1 MARIIAFSNQKG
13 GVGKTTSCVNL
24 AAGIAKQGKK
34 VLVIDA
40 DPQANATRHLGFN
53 PKTVE
58 NTLLE
63 LLRDEK
69 TTDEV
74 IIKNCFGLDLLPSR
88 KDLSAAEF
96 DLVIEVD
103 RETFLKDRLGAV
115 ANGYDYVLV
124 DTPPSLGMLAIDSL
138 VYAHEVF
145 IPVKADYLTLEGIGQ
160 LHEVINLIKGSINK
174 DLKITGIIVT
184 MFYRTNLA
192 KGIIDEVKE
201 VFGDIVFDTRIRQNV
216 SLAEAPGFGK
226 PIFQYDN
233 NSIGAQDYQ
242 SLTDEILNQKKHGR

>member
-13 GVGKTTSCVNL
+13 GVGKTTSCVNV
-24 AAGIAKQGKK
+24 AAGLAKQRKK

-40 DPQANATRHLGFN
+40 DPQANTTRHLGFN

-69 TTDEV
+69 TADEIV
-74 IIKNCFGLDLLPSR
+74 IKNCFGLDLLPSR

-96 DLVIEVD
+96 DLVVEVN
-103 RETFLKDRLGAV
+103 RETFLKQKLGSICDD
-115 ANGYDYVLV
+115 YDFVLV

-138 VYAHEVF
+138 VYANEVF
-145 IPVKADYLTLEGIGQ
+145 IPVQADYLALEGIGQ
-160 LHEVINLIKGSINK
+160 LNEVIGLIKGSANNN
-174 DLKITGIIVT
+174 LEITGIIIT
-184 MFYRTNLA
+184 MYSRTNLA
-192 KGIIDEVKE
+192 KGIVDEVETYFPGK
-201 VFGDIVFDTRIRQNV
+201 VFNTRIRRNV

-226 PIFQYDN
+226 PIFEYDN
-233 NSIGAQDYQ
+233 RCNGSEDYQ
-242 SLTDEILNQKKHGR
+242 ALTSEILRQG

>member
-24 AAGIAKQGKK
+24 AAGLAKKGKK

-40 DPQANATRHLGFN
+40 DPQANTTRHLGFN
-53 PKTVE
+53 PQTVE

-63 LLRDEK
+63 LLRDQK
-69 TTDEV
+69 TADEIV
-74 IIKNCFGLDLLPSR
+74 IKNCFGLDLLPSR

-103 RETFLKDRLGAV
+103 REEYLKQKLGSISK
-115 ANGYDYVLV
+115 GYDYVLV

-138 VYAHEVF
+138 VYASEVF
-145 IPVKADYLTLEGIGQ
+145 IPVQADYLALEGIGQ
-160 LHEVINLIKGSINK
+160 LSQVIDLIKGSANK
-174 DLKITGIIVT
+174 QLQITGIIIT
-184 MFYRTNLA
+184 MFSRNNLA
-192 KGIIDEVKE
+192 KGIAKE
-201 VFGDIVFDTRIRQNV
+201 VEGYFGEKVFKTRIRRTV

-226 PIFQYDN
+226 PIYQYDEKG
-233 NSIGAQDYQ
+233 IGSQDYL
-242 SLTDEILNQKKHGR
+242 SLTKEILKQG